1 MYRYRILPSTYQ
13 SNLIWSDTDRHE
25 GQAVEALD
33 KLLLQLDSTKALFTS
48 LVLTSALLLRPG
60 KWREK
65 SEQSMSRKGKHRECE
80 LIIAV
85 IGLFSFSF
93 FF

>member
-13 SNLIWSDTDRHE
+13 SNLIRSDTDRHE

-48 LVLTSALLLRPG
+48 
-60 KWREK
+60 
-65 SEQSMSRKGKHRECE
+65 
-80 LIIAV
+80 
-85 IGLFSFSF
+85 
-93 FF
+93 